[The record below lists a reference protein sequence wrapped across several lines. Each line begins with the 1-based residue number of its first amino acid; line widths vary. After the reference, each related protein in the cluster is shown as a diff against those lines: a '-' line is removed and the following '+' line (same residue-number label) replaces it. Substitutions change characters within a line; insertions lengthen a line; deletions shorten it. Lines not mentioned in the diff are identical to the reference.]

1 MTVRG
6 MTMKHRKLTLTALFI
21 ALNVVLSTVIV
32 IPVGPIKAAPVQHFI
47 NVLSAVLLGPWYGL
61 AQAFLS
67 STIRVMFGTGT
78 PFAFPGSMIG
88 VLLAS
93 LFYYVNRHL
102 FVAAIG
108 EVIGTGIIGS
118 LVCIPLAWLLHMDGF
133 LIKPLMAA
141 FIVSSMIGAAVS
153 YALLIILKRRG
164 LLSKLQKYTKH
175 KSK

>member
-1 MTVRG
+1 MNH
-6 MTMKHRKLTLTALFI
+6 KKLTLTALFI
-21 ALNVVLSTVIV
+21 ALNVVLSTVII

-78 PFAFPGSMIG
+78 AFAFPGSMIG

-93 LFYYVNRHL
+93 LFYYINRHL

-118 LVCIPLAWLLHMDGF
+118 LVCIPLAWILHIDGF

-153 YALLIILKRRG
+153 YGMLIVLKKRG
-164 LLSKLQKYTKH
+164 LLSRLQKYTKH

>member
-1 MTVRG
+1 MNT
-6 MTMKHRKLTLTALFI
+6 RKLTLTALFI
-21 ALNVVLSTVIV
+21 AVNVVLSSVIV
-32 IPVGPIKAAPVQHFI
+32 IPIGPIKAAPVQHFI
-47 NVLSAVLLGPWYGL
+47 NVLSVVLVGPWYGL

-67 STIRVMFGTGT
+67 SIIRVLFGTGT

-118 LVCIPLAWLLHMDGF
+118 LFCIPIAWILHSEHF

-141 FIVSSMIGAAVS
+141 FITSSLIGASIS
-153 YALLIILKRRG
+153 YILLLVLKRRS
-164 LLSKLQKYTKH
+164 LLAYLKLDKNKRRL
-175 KSK
+175 K

>member
-1 MTVRG
+1 MA
-6 MTMKHRKLTLTALFI
+6 MNHKKLTLTALFI
-21 ALNVVLSTVIV
+21 ALNVVLSTVII

-78 PFAFPGSMIG
+78 AFAFPGSMIG

-93 LFYYVNRHL
+93 LFYYINRHL

-118 LVCIPLAWLLHMDGF
+118 LVCIPLAWILHIDGF

-153 YALLIILKRRG
+153 YGMLIVLKKRG
-164 LLSKLQKYTKH
+164 LLSRLQKYTKH

>member
-1 MTVRG
+1 MKRG
-6 MTMKHRKLTLTALFI
+6 YTMNHKKLTLTALLI
-21 ALNVVLSTVIV
+21 ALNVVLSTMIV
-32 IPVGPIKAAPVQHFI
+32 IPVGPIKAAPVQHFV

-67 STIRVMFGTGT
+67 SCIRVMFGTGT
-78 PFAFPGSMIG
+78 AFAFPGSMIG

-118 LVCIPLAWLLHMDGF
+118 LICIPLAWILHMDGF

-153 YALLIILKRRG
+153 YALLIVLKRRG
-164 LLSKLQKYTKH
+164 LLTKMEKYTKH
-175 KSK
+175 KLK